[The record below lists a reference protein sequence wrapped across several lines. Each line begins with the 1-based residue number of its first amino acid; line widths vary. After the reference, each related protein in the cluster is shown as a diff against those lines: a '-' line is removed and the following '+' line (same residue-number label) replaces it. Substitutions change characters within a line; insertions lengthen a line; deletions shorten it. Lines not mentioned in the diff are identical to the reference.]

1 MALFQAFA
9 GLDSAS
15 KRAIQCAMSFF
26 TEKLG
31 DVKLVNLIKPMLLDL
46 SELVTPKYISNQVIK
61 YAATAKAPKVLQEAC
76 NHLRDTIDNFGGAG
90 VPLKETIDYAKLAA
104 AHATPAVR
112 QAAIGLFCG
121 LYKHVGDAIRS
132 FMNDIKDSTLKLIDQ
147 ELDKTTQYK
156 KGEFEK
162 KR

>member
-1 MALFQAFA
+1 
-9 GLDSAS
+9 
-15 KRAIQCAMSFF
+15 MSFF

-46 SELVTPKYISNQVIK
+46 AELVTPKFISNQIIK
-61 YAATAKAPKVLQEAC
+61 YAATAKAINVLKEAC
-76 NHLRDTIDNFGGAG
+76 NHLKATIDEFGGGG

-112 QAAIGLFCG
+112 QAAIGLFCE
-121 LYKHVGDAIRS
+121 LYKHVGDAMRS
-132 FMNDIKDSTLKLIDQ
+132 FMSDIKPATLKLIDS
-147 ELDKTTQYK
+147 ELDKTDKYK
-156 KGEFEK
+156 KGEHEK